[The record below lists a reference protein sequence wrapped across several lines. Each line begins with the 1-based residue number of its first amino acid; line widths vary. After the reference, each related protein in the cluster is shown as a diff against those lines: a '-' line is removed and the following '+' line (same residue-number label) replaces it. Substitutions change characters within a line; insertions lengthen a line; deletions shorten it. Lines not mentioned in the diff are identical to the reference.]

1 MDTNTHASGTET
13 QQHDPSTSDEHTLS
27 VSKQPAVETD
37 RTSSFADAPLVPL
50 ETNVQTIAGSSW
62 IGWFDA
68 LKQVFP
74 VYLGTHLAFF
84 VISCL
89 AVLFTIKDFSG
100 QVLPLNTI
108 WQAWDHF
115 DTTLFVT
122 IARYGYTNISRTAL
136 FPLYPLLERALM
148 PLTHGNPFL
157 AGLVISN
164 LAGLGIFIVLYRLV
178 TEDFNAEQARQ
189 TVLYL
194 ALFPTAFYFASG
206 YNESLFIF
214 FSICIFYQLRRG
226 HWWLAG
232 LFGLLASLTRSAGI
246 LLFVPFYYE
255 YLRQHAFQLKRIR
268 LNVLAGMLIPFGL
281 ALFAAWCYHQYHDP
295 LAFSHAQKFWNRY
308 MAFPGFGILR
318 SIHVIQKSGGFLN
331 FQTLRNMTDLLPDL
345 FILLFILLGFV
356 GPWRLPRRLWV
367 YGIYAF
373 VLYVFLQLFPNG
385 GTNLFPLE
393 SVGRFMLEVFPAFII
408 MAAVGKNKTF
418 HMSYLMVSGAMLF
431 FLLTQFLTGHWVL

>member
-1 MDTNTHASGTET
+1 MDTNVHSNSLETET
-13 QQHDPSTSDEHTLS
+13 IEKRQQAAQTLDKQTVVEAMPESSLATTSS
-27 VSKQPAVETD
+27 VSTKAQEPM
-37 RTSSFADAPLVPL
+37 
-50 ETNVQTIAGSSW
+50 IAGSSW
-62 IGWFDA
+62 MGWFDA

-74 VYLGTHLAFF
+74 IYLGTHLAFF

-108 WQAWDHF
+108 WQSWDRF
-115 DTTLFVT
+115 DTTLFAT
-122 IARYGYTNISRTAL
+122 MARYGYTNISRTAL
-136 FPLYPLLERALM
+136 FPLYSLLERALM

-178 TEDFNAEQARQ
+178 MEDFNAEQAGR

-214 FSICIFYQLRRG
+214 ISICVFYQLRRG

-232 LFGLLASLTRSAGI
+232 LFGLLASLTRSVGI
-246 LLFVPFYYE
+246 LLFVPFCYE
-255 YLRQHAFQLKRIR
+255 YLRQHEFQLKRIR
-268 LNVLAGMLIPFGL
+268 LDVLAGMLIPFGL

-308 MAFPGFGILR
+308 LAFPGFGILR
-318 SIHVIQKSGGFLN
+318 SMYVIERSGGLLSFN
-331 FQTLRNMTDLLPDL
+331 ALRNMTDLLPDL
-345 FILLFILLGFV
+345 FILLFILLSLV
-356 GPWRLPRRLWV
+356 GPWRMPRRLWV

-408 MAAVGKNKTF
+408 MAAAGKNKTF
-418 HMSYLMVSGAMLF
+418 HMSYLMVSGAILF